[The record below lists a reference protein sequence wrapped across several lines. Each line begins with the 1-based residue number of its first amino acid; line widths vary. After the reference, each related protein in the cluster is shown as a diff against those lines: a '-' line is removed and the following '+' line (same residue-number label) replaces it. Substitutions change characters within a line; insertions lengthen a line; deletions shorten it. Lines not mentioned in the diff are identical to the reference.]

1 MGAGR
6 KIRDEAEARD
16 CVLAVERAG
25 QSAGEW
31 ARAHGIDGRSL
42 QAWKITFGRGRP
54 SVPQPS
60 PSPKPRTVLSPLV
73 ELVPMKSVG
82 QVNARYVLDVHGV
95 RLEFGDDVSSD
106 TLRRVLAVLRAC

>member
-60 PSPKPRTVLSPLV
+60 PSPKPRTVVSPLV
-73 ELVPMKSVG
+73 ELVPRKSVG
-82 QVNARYVLDVHGV
+82 QVNARHVHGV
-95 RLEFGDDVSSD
+95 RLEFGNDVSSD